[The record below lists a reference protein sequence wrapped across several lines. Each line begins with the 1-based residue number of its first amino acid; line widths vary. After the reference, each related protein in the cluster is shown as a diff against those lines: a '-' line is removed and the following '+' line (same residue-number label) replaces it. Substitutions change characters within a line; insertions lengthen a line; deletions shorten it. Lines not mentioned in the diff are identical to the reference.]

1 MSKPMHVKLIALSA
15 LCVLAGCSPS
25 GQFADLE
32 QYIEKVQ
39 DEPKGQIPP
48 LPKFRTYE
56 AFAYSASGLRSP
68 FLPPVKI
75 EIAKDEQED
84 STVKPDPNRQK
95 EYLENFGIESF
106 EMVGTMSNGARFLG
120 LVKGGDGIHKVEV
133 GNYLGRNHGKIT
145 DISETK
151 ISVIE
156 IVPTGKDRWVE
167 RPREIELK
175 EGG

>member
-1 MSKPMHVKLIALSA
+1 MSKQKHVKLIALSA
-15 LCVLAGCSPS
+15 LCILAGCSPS

-32 QYIEKVQ
+32 QYIDDVQ
-39 DEPKGQIPP
+39 AQPKGQIPP

-68 FLPPVKI
+68 FLPPIKI
-75 EIAKDEQED
+75 KIAQDEQD
-84 STVKPDPNRQK
+84 GPTVQPDPNRQK

-106 EMVGTMSNGARFLG
+106 AMVGTMSNGDRFLG

-133 GNYLGRNHGKIT
+133 GNYLGRNHGKII
-145 DISETK
+145 DITETK